1 MKRIS
6 STVVTKKTRPVNTP
20 TVCANHTLRG
30 SPTASD
36 TERCCRVH
44 HMNIPSDIRVRIAYQ
59 LRRIPRTA
67 LVDTVTCN
75 RVISSNH
82 REIRPMNPPI
92 PYAKSVDNHTLTATI
107 HHVRGTSEGVKAVH
121 RPNRAKMR
129 PTMLARR
136 STFAGQLRLASRAG
150 YPCLGTHGTI
160 WVVSATSF
168 QYRRRAVFTC
178 HDRTLPRCPD
188 KKSLGLPLRW
198 AEA

>member
-75 RVISSNH
+75 RVISANH

-107 HHVRGTSEGVKAVH
+107 AQILIYLNYF
-121 RPNRAKMR
+121 P
-129 PTMLARR
+129 
-136 STFAGQLRLASRAG
+136 
-150 YPCLGTHGTI
+150 
-160 WVVSATSF
+160 
-168 QYRRRAVFTC
+168 FTR
-178 HDRTLPRCPD
+178 HY
-188 KKSLGLPLRW
+188 SLPLCDSGSSRLISVPSSFSRSLCLS
-198 AEA
+198 ASPGRPARH